1 MKTFDNQCDQHT
13 RCTIRHPLARINER
27 IFKMLDLISLAE
39 INRDDTVVEKSFLP
53 VTQGV

>member
-1 MKTFDNQCDQHT
+1 MKTFDNQCDQHN

-39 INRDDTVVEKSFLP
+39 INREDIVVEKSVLS
-53 VTQGV
+53 VTQGA